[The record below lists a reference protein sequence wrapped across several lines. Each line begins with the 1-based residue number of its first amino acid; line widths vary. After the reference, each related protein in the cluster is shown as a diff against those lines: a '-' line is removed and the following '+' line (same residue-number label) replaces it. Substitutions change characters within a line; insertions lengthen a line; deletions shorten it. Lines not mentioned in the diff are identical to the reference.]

1 MWTFFHGPDM
11 SLSLVSSYALVT
23 HLVLLVTDLAAYELD
38 TLPSLHFPGR
48 IIFHKVKGQRS
59 LQGRSLI
66 RLPRMHLAGNLGLQP
81 QSWPG
86 SWSWPTTRWSRP
98 TAWRSRPT
106 AWRSRPT
113 AWRPRPTARRSRP
126 TTRRSRP
133 TTRQPI
139 NRRPGLAVL
148 AHDSAVPAVLVLHCC
163 WHCGHCSL
171 WLLTSCWLLLRCCA
185 EQVNWSYAVV
195 SLSFLVLF
203 HFFPAVF
210 GMLWPVSCQYFLSFS
225 CSPTRQGGISI
236 FWS

>member
-98 TAWRSRPT
+98 TA
-106 AWRSRPT
+106 
-113 AWRPRPTARRSRP
+113 RRSRP
-126 TTRRSRP
+126 
-133 TTRQPI
+133 
-139 NRRPGLAVL
+139 NGLAVP
-148 AHDSAVPAVLVLHCC
+148 AHDLAAPAHGPAVPAHDPAVPAHNPAAHKPAT
-163 WHCGHCSL
+163 WPGGSGP
-171 WLLTSCWLLLRCCA
+171 WLSGPSGPSAALLLA
-185 EQVNWSYAVV
+185 LWSLFTVA
-195 SLSFLVLF
+195 SNFLLAAA
-203 HFFPAVF
+203 P
-210 GMLWPVSCQYFLSFS
+210 LLCRTS
-225 CSPTRQGGISI
+225 
-236 FWS
+236 